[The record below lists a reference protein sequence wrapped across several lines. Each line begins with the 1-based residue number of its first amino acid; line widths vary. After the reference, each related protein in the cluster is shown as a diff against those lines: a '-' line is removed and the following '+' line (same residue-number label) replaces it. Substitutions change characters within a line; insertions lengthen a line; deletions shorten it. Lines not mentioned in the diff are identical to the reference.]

1 MSLPKVVSQDTFDQI
16 VLENVVEFDKP
27 IEEAIKEA
35 TDELLAQVRLILIVL
50 IMTIYIIIKV

>member
-50 IMTIYIIIKV
+50 IMTI